1 MGWRGR
7 NGTSPHPSCGPA
19 TLEAGGGLRPQ
30 CWAFCPLAGAE
41 WVLTGRGSL
50 RGRALGAE
58 PARWVPAQTRISCT
72 GCGMSCHSLGKRP
85 GLTGAGA
92 VGGVGRMGG
101 GCLRP
106 MRPELRPLLIPPQG
120 HSADPEYPP
129 FMELSLHVLA
139 LFFVSAFFFLILVL
153 FFFF

>member
-1 MGWRGR
+1 MGADREGQPPWEG
-7 NGTSPHPSCGPA
+7 
-19 TLEAGGGLRPQ
+19 AGSRTCSVGARPDTHQLHGLWHELP
-30 CWAFCPLAGAE
+30 FPGE
-41 WVLTGRGSL
+41 
-50 RGRALGAE
+50 E
-58 PARWVPAQTRISCT
+58 TRLDWGW
-72 GCGMSCHSLGKRP
+72 GCG
-85 GLTGAGA
+85 
-92 VGGVGRMGG
+92 GGVGRMGG